1 MKTSLLIMMNEI
13 KKQKLIPKMM
23 NIVNVTTVPKKG
35 SRLLL
40 TNERGIFRVPVIRF
54 ILMRLIYNRKYS
66 KIDQAMSDCQMGARK
81 QKGCKNNIF
90 MINGIIHE
98 VLKSRKMK
106 PVVLGIYDCEQMFDS
121 IDLKEAINDIHDA
134 GVDDGKPF
142 SSSPG
147 QC

>member
-1 MKTSLLIMMNEI
+1 
-13 KKQKLIPKMM
+13 
-23 NIVNVTTVPKKG
+23 
-35 SRLLL
+35 
-40 TNERGIFRVPVIRF
+40 
-54 ILMRLIYNRKYS
+54 
-66 KIDQAMSDCQMGARK
+66 MSDCQMGARK